1 MKTFEYI
8 VITLAS
14 YSKSELNSIDSIS
27 ETFLTHA
34 RYNTDRSKCI
44 MKVASN
50 SQGDYPN
57 IIKSLTM
64 YNLNEL
70 QSVLLADEWITV
82 QVDNSHTDDDWIE
95 PSGD

>member
-1 MKTFEYI
+1 
-8 VITLAS
+8 
-14 YSKSELNSIDSIS
+14 
-27 ETFLTHA
+27 
-34 RYNTDRSKCI
+34 

-50 SQGDYPN
+50 SQGDYPD